1 MEVKT
6 EIRKFIIENFYYGQD
21 DNKLTDDVSFLENGI
36 IDSTG
41 VLELVSFVQ
50 EKHGIRVWDDELIPD
65 NFDSLN
71 KLEAFITKKLGRK
84 EVDEGAIQKG
94 VYY

>member
-1 MEVKT
+1 MEVKA
-6 EIRKFIIENFYYGQD
+6 EIRNFIIENFYYGQD
-21 DNKLTDDVSFLENGI
+21 DDKLGDDVSFLENGI

-50 EKHGIRVWDDELIPD
+50 EKHDIHVSDDELIPD

-71 KLEAFITKKLGRK
+71 KLEAFITKKLDNRA
-84 EVDEGAIQKG
+84 VDAATVQKG
-94 VYY
+94 AYY

>member
-1 MEVKT
+1 MQYKQ
-6 EIRKFIIENFYYGQD
+6 EIKNFIIENFLYGQAENAPD
-21 DNKLTDDVSFLENGI
+21 DEMSFMENGV

-50 EKHGIRVWDDELIPD
+50 EKYNIRVSDEELIPD

-71 KLEAFITKKLGRK
+71 KLEAFITRKLAGSAA
-84 EVDEGAIQKG
+84 ENPELQKSA
-94 VYY
+94 YI